1 MAACIHTEKRPRL
14 NSSGLRN
21 LRQKGRLPG
30 VVFGKNA
37 DNEIIHISTKQFE
50 KWLKRGASGFIELQM
65 EGDRSMTVLLEDLQ
79 RNPVTRAL
87 VHVDFQLVQ
96 TGEIIRTKLG
106 VKFVGTPIGT
116 KSGGVVQIQ
125 DPYVEVEAL
134 PKDLPT
140 TVELDISAME
150 VGDTRFVKDL
160 ILPPEV
166 TVISGDNELL
176 VSVSKP

>member
-1 MAACIHTEKRPRL
+1 MNTCIHTERRPRL

-37 DNEIIHISTKQFE
+37 DNENIHISTNEFE
-50 KWLKRGASGFIELQM
+50 KWLNRGASGFIELQM

-79 RNPVTRAL
+79 RDPVTRAL
-87 VHVDFQLVQ
+87 VHVDFQFVQ
-96 TGEIIRTKLG
+96 ATEIIRTKLA

-116 KSGGVVQIQ
+116 KLAGVVQIQ

-134 PKDLPT
+134 PKDLPSI
-140 TVELDISAME
+140 VELDISDME
-150 VGDTRFVKDL
+150 IGDTRFVKDL
-160 ILPPEV
+160 VLPSTV

>member
-37 DNEIIHISTKQFE
+37 ANEIIHISMKQFE

-79 RNPVTRAL
+79 RNPITGAL
-87 VHVDFQLVQ
+87 IHVDFQLVQ

-150 VGDTRFVKDL
+150 VGDTLFVKDL
-160 ILPPEV
+160 TLPPEV

>member
-1 MAACIHTEKRPRL
+1 MAACIHTERRPRL

-21 LRQKGRLPG
+21 LRQEGRLPG

-37 DNEIIHISTKQFE
+37 GNESIHISTKQFE
-50 KWLKRGASGFIELQM
+50 KWLKQGASGFIELEM
-65 EGDRSMTVLLEDLQ
+65 EGERSLTVLLEDLQ
-79 RNPVTRAL
+79 RNPVTREL

-96 TGEIIRTKLG
+96 SGEVIRTKLG

-125 DPYVEVEAL
+125 DPFVEVEAL
-134 PKDLPT
+134 PKDLPSSI
-140 TVELDISAME
+140 ELDISMME
-150 VGDTRFVKDL
+150 IGDTRFIKDL
-160 ILPPEV
+160 ALPPEV

>member
-1 MAACIHTEKRPRL
+1 MTACIHTERRPKL
-14 NSSGLRN
+14 NSSGLRK
-21 LRQKGRLPG
+21 LRQEGRLPG

-37 DNEIIHISTKQFE
+37 DNEVVHISTKQFE
-50 KWLKRGASGFIELQM
+50 KWLKQGASGFIELQM
-65 EGDRSMTVLLEDLQ
+65 EGDRSLTVLLEDLQ
-79 RNPVTRAL
+79 RNPVNGSL

-106 VKFVGTPIGT
+106 VKFVGNPIGT

-125 DPYVEVEAL
+125 DPYVEVEAF
-134 PKDLPT
+134 PKDLPFA
-140 TVELDISAME
+140 VELDISALE
-150 VGDTRFVKDL
+150 IGDTRFVKDL
-160 ILPPEV
+160 VLPPKV